1 MGTCTIQANRTL
13 CRERHL
19 FYPVLYFSLPP
30 QHMEGFEGSFFEDL
44 RQLEFEEKARVQS
57 ASGTTLEAVSGT
69 DPLIQGIYN
78 DEESVDLSAL
88 LAFDDNPY
96 STTAASGK
104 DNDSLAIVSS
114 SFSSAADLKSLN
126 NTSTS
131 SWPHSSCSEVNVN
144 FSFRNY
150 LPPVPT
156 TTANHNLSMYDISGI
171 GNNPSNNMPVNVET
185 VQIDVPPQPTTQA
198 NGTTTHHPIGMSPH
212 VGSRPA
218 PGKATKTKKKRMPDK
233 GTNEY
238 RQKRDRNNVAVR
250 KSREKTKVRV
260 LETEQR
266 VKELEDENQRLQSKI
281 TLLSKELNVLKS
293 LFTSAGVSQPAS
305 LKVEPQSSASH
316 AQ

>member
-1 MGTCTIQANRTL
+1 M
-13 CRERHL
+13 ER
-19 FYPVLYFSLPP
+19 
-30 QHMEGFEGSFFEDL
+30 FEGSFFEDL

-57 ASGTTLEAVSGT
+57 ATGNTLEAGT
-69 DPLIQGIYN
+69 VVGADPLIQGIYN

-88 LAFDDNPY
+88 LDFDDTPY
-96 STTAASGK
+96 PTSAASAK
-104 DNDSLAIVSS
+104 DNSLAIVSS
-114 SFSSAADLKSLN
+114 SFSSVADQKSLN
-126 NTSTS
+126 NTT
-131 SWPHSSCSEVNVN
+131 SWPHAGSCSEVNVN

-156 TTANHNLSMYDISGI
+156 STTAAHNLSMYDISGI

-185 VQIDVPPQPTTQA
+185 VQIDIPPQTTTQS
-198 NGTTTHHPIGMSPH
+198 NGTTSHHQIAPIGMSPH

-218 PGKATKTKKKRMPDK
+218 PGKATKTKKKRMPEK
-233 GTNEY
+233 GTSEY

-250 KSREKTKVRV
+250 KSREKTKLRV
-260 LETEQR
+260 METEQR

-305 LKVEPQSSASH
+305 LKAKPQSSAAH